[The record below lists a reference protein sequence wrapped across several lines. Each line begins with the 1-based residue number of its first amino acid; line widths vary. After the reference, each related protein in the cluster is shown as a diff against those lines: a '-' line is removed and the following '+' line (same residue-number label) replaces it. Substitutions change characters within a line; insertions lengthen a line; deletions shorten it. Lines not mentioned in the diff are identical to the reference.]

1 MNTDLVNADRVAPAP
16 NDLETVRAMLS
27 HIPDPEIPAVS
38 LVDLGI
44 LREVRVDERDPLQLV
59 VVLTPTY
66 SGCPATD
73 MIRQQVRQALQASGF
88 PNARIELQLAPAW
101 TTDWITPEGREKLRA
116 YGIAPPSGSSAL
128 HDTSSQVIRLSPKPA
143 SDGPVCPRC
152 ASPRVEQLSAYGST
166 PCKSLYRCMSC
177 REPFDYFK
185 PY

>member
-1 MNTDLVNADRVAPAP
+1 VNAGLTNSELVEAASG
-16 NDLETVRAMLS
+16 DLQAVRAMLS

-44 LREVRVDERDPLQLV
+44 LREVRADEHDPLQLV

-73 MIRQQVRQALQASGF
+73 MIRRQVREALQASGF

-116 YGIAPPSGSSAL
+116 YGIAPPSGSSSL
-128 HDTSSQVIRLSPKPA
+128 HDTTSQVIRLSPKPA

-166 PCKSLYRCMSC
+166 PCKSLYRCVSC